1 MDAFKFTLGPY
12 ELFASTIG
20 GVPLVLVACLLYNPA
35 IALQEASSILQGNF
49 SIQLAL
55 VFVLVSYILGGIVQ
69 GVTWKYFLFLC
80 KLFKR
85 DHRYFGSLLQDKA
98 RAMRAHNETASVETL
113 GSKIASSTTLELEDK
128 LVLLIQ
134 EKVGIPKKMSRLTPR
149 LESYLKEHNR
159 PSIITAESHQATHIM
174 YRNLSF
180 GLMLLG
186 LTILIN
192 LFRVRSP
199 FFETLALS
207 SLSVGLSLVA
217 FFRSLSFK
225 KWHEREIL
233 LGFYFFAC
241 EDGQKRG

>member
-20 GVPLVLVACLLYNPA
+20 GVPLVVVVYLLCNPA
-35 IALQEASSILQGNF
+35 IALQGASSIFQGNF
-49 SIQLAL
+49 SIQMVIA
-55 VFVLVSYILGGIVQ
+55 FALVSYILGGIVQ
-69 GVTWKYFLFLC
+69 SVTWRYFLFLC

-85 DHRYFGSLLQDKA
+85 DYRYFGSLLQDKA
-98 RAMRAHNETASVETL
+98 KTIRAHSEASAETL
-113 GSKIASSTTLELEDK
+113 ESKTASSTTLELEDK

-134 EKVGIPKKMSRLTPR
+134 GKVGIPKKINWLIPR

-159 PSIITAESHQATHIM
+159 PSIVTAESHQATHIM

-186 LTILIN
+186 VTIFIN
-192 LFRVRSP
+192 LFRARLP
-199 FFETLALS
+199 AFETMALS
-207 SLSVGLSLVA
+207 LLSIGLSFIA

-241 EDGQKRG
+241 EDSQK